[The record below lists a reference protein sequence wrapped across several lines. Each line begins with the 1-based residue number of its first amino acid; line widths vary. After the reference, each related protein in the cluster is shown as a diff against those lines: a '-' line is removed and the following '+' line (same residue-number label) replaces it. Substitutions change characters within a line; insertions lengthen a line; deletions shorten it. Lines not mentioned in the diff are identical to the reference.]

1 MALQGHMLVSFVV
14 IALFAAAAVVASDGE
29 NEHHGMSAPIDLV
42 PAAPGASLAE
52 RARDDRRRHA
62 YITSVLLT
70 SRGGLRRAVISKP
83 VRRAAEVAF
92 SMPLSS
98 GAYSGTGQ
106 FLARV
111 NMGTPVQQFLL
122 VADTG
127 TDLTWIKCHGP
138 SDASSPPGKAF
149 RPADSRTWAPV
160 PCSLDTCKL
169 DVPFSLANCSGHDT
183 PCTYDYR

>member
-1 MALQGHMLVSFVV
+1 V
-14 IALFAAAAVVASDGE
+14 
-29 NEHHGMSAPIDLV
+29 
-42 PAAPGASLAE
+42 
-52 RARDDRRRHA
+52 
-62 YITSVLLT
+62 YITSVLT
-70 SRGGLRRAVISKP
+70 SRGGLRRAAISKP

-111 NMGTPVQQFLL
+111 NVGTPVQQFLL

-127 TDLTWIKCHGP
+127 SDLTWIKCQGP
-138 SDASSPPGKAF
+138 GGASSLRGKAF
-149 RPADSRTWAPV
+149 RPANSRTWAPA
-160 PCSLDTCKL
+160 PCSSDTCKL